1 MLIILLFLD
10 LIILAELKFMD
21 PLIYISD
28 NHMIIFMIASIV
40 AILWSINRFF
50 RRASKES
57 KFLKWLAVSTSL
69 AIFGVIIIVLN
80 DKPHLSWFTFL
91 SFLIL
96 AIVML
101 IKPFKD
107 FPLALTASLS
117 LLVGLVEAYLWLWE
131 SFELVQAVPMRI
143 IGMIILGIVLVFFL
157 FAFIAEKLLDTIL
170 GLISWSPVVAS
181 IAVIC
186 LLQTLIALVS
196 DDYRGLTQP
205 FI

>member
-1 MLIILLFLD
+1 
-10 LIILAELKFMD
+10 MD
-21 PLIYISD
+21 PLTYISD
-28 NHMIIFMIASIV
+28 NHMIFFLLASIV

-57 KFLKWLAVSTSL
+57 KFLKWLSATTSI

-101 IKPFKD
+101 IKPFKE

-117 LLVGLVEAYLWLWE
+117 LLIGLVEAYLWAWE
-131 SFELVQAVPMRI
+131 SFELVQDIPMRI

-157 FAFIAEKLLDTIL
+157 FAFIAEKLLDTVL
-170 GLISWSPVVAS
+170 GIISWSPAVAA
-181 IAVIC
+181 IALIC
-186 LLQTLIALVS
+186 LAQTLLALIS
-196 DDYRGLTQP
+196 DDYRGLTQE
-205 FI
+205 FL

>member
-1 MLIILLFLD
+1 MLTSL
-10 LIILAELKFMD
+10 
-21 PLIYISD
+21 
-28 NHMIIFMIASIV
+28 V
-40 AILWSINRFF
+40 AILWAINRFF

-57 KFLKWLAVSTSL
+57 KFLKWLSAIAAIT
-69 AIFGVIIIVLN
+69 IFGVILIVLN

-101 IKPFKD
+101 IKHFKE

-117 LLVGLVEAYLWLWE
+117 LLVGLVEVYLWLWE
-131 SFELVQAVPMRI
+131 SFELVQDVPMRI

-157 FAFIAEKLLDTIL
+157 FVFIAEKLLDRIL

-181 IAVIC
+181 LAVIC
-186 LLQTLIALVS
+186 LAQTLIALFS

-205 FI
+205 FL